1 MSAEII
7 DFPIDREESGFPPIP
22 RKRVFYLGPHHYAA
36 GPGFSWST
44 EYWVKRV
51 ERGKKWEIYC
61 THPQESGSQRLFF
74 RLCDP
79 EEVREYFESVE
90 FEISDEEWWE
100 IGWRPAEGAEV
111 IEWEYYYREANPEKF
126 CSMCGE
132 IFVRGPLDIEK
143 CECAMTCA
151 ICLELLPEDPF
162 ETHECE

>member
-1 MSAEII
+1 M
-7 DFPIDREESGFPPIP
+7 
-22 RKRVFYLGPHHYAA
+22 FYLGPHHYAA